1 VRKGGATK
9 NVLAGVMNA
18 SAVLIF
24 LFSKDVAWTQVMVA
38 SIASIA
44 GGQVGAFAL
53 KRVNERL
60 LRICIIILGFGLA
73 IGLFMKAHGG
83 SGI

>member
-1 VRKGGATK
+1 
-9 NVLAGVMNA
+9 MNA

-24 LFSKDVAWTQVMVA
+24 LFSSDVAWTQVAVA

-53 KRVNERL
+53 QRVNEKI
-60 LRICIIILGFGLA
+60 LRVCIIILGFGLT

-83 SGI
+83 